1 MTEHL
6 NNKIE
11 IVDPDSYKRSAKIK
25 MAWRILVLFALVF
38 LVLIMAVGYNINSN
52 LAYIGALGITVI
64 GMIYLYKWK
73 NPDVLFTYAAIA
85 GSTLAQL
92 STWFVIEASH
102 FANFLWIVICT
113 IIIYMGAYRRIGNI
127 ILFFNAIGV
136 GYFIYFVK
144 NEQVV
149 YSKVLTNMEL
159 TSLYLEIVLGFL
171 VLGYFMYQFA
181 TFQRMWEKAYL
192 EINRSLQEQNA
203 TVQKQN
209 QENITLLKEIHHRVK
224 NNLQII
230 ISLLRLQKNE
240 LKHEE
245 SRTQFQEAINRI
257 MVMSSIHQKLYQQ
270 EKLSEI
276 DVNTYLN
283 ELIHDL
289 TRFYESQKQV
299 DVTLNCKLDSV
310 NIKTIVTVG
319 LLMNEL
325 ISNSIKYAFTDTNK
339 GQINIDIYPE
349 GNDFRLIYADNGV
362 WKDSN
367 GNEGFGMELI
377 DIFTEQLNGE
387 KELSTDE
394 KGSTYRFLLKF
405 AQQT

>member
-1 MTEHL
+1 M
-6 NNKIE
+6 
-11 IVDPDSYKRSAKIK
+11 
-25 MAWRILVLFALVF
+25 
-38 LVLIMAVGYNINSN
+38 
-52 LAYIGALGITVI
+52 
-64 GMIYLYKWK
+64 
-73 NPDVLFTYAAIA
+73 
-85 GSTLAQL
+85 
-92 STWFVIEASH
+92 
-102 FANFLWIVICT
+102 
-113 IIIYMGAYRRIGNI
+113 
-127 ILFFNAIGV
+127 
-136 GYFIYFVK
+136 
-144 NEQVV
+144 
-149 YSKVLTNMEL
+149 
-159 TSLYLEIVLGFL
+159 
-171 VLGYFMYQFA
+171 
-181 TFQRMWEKAYL
+181 
-192 EINRSLQEQNA
+192 
-203 TVQKQN
+203 
-209 QENITLLKEIHHRVK
+209 
-224 NNLQII
+224 
-230 ISLLRLQKNE
+230 QKNE

-387 KELSTDE
+387 KELLTDE